1 MRNLAS
7 SYGKGASVVACRH
20 RVPFFDDLFIICD
33 TSSAEAETSPSS
45 VLDPHP
51 SLLFILNQKV
61 ITNAL
66 GR

>member
-7 SYGKGASVVACRH
+7 SYGKGASVVALLGIVSHYSATFLLFATLLPH
-20 RVPFFDDLFIICD
+20 RDILVVL
-33 TSSAEAETSPSS
+33 
-45 VLDPHP
+45 LDPHP

-66 GR
+66 AR